1 MEAVLLAE
9 TLEDW
14 GGDARNTRL
23 PLVQS
28 EDIASII
35 YTSGTTGASKGAMLS
50 HNNLVS
56 TVTSL
61 LAAWAWQRED
71 RLLLCLP
78 LFHVHGLIVGLFT
91 GLAAGAAILL
101 RSSFDR
107 HETVRD
113 LLSGEPNSVLRRA
126 DHLCAAG

>member
-1 MEAVLLAE
+1 MHEARRGSRRA
-9 TLEDW
+9 
-14 GGDARNTRL
+14 GGDSGALAWRCPEHAL

-35 YTSGTTGASKGAMLS
+35 YTSGTTGTSKGAMLS

-101 RSSFDR
+101 R
-107 HETVRD
+107 T
-113 LLSGEPNSVLRRA
+113 
-126 DHLCAAG
+126 